1 MHSFA
6 DQRAG
11 KFLVIHPNRMSKNGG
26 AECDK
31 IGVEPRAFY
40 EQSDRCYRPR
50 SSCLREQPIEL
61 MQQRERDCNGEPSAG
76 AANGR
81 LFIEDY
87 VKGDIS
93 FDDVTDHIIVYLQPS
108 SFAAETPVSV
118 QSVSEIRLDDN
129 GVVSNKYTS
138 YYLYYNR
145 FSYNK

>member
-31 IGVEPRAFY
+31 IGVKPGAFY

-50 SSCLREQPIEL
+50 GSCLREQPIEL
-61 MQQRERDCNGEPSAG
+61 MQQRELDCNGEPSAG
-76 AANGR
+76 AASGR

-87 VKGDIS
+87 VKGDIR
-93 FDDVTDHIIVYLQPS
+93 FDDVTDHIIVNLQPAL
-108 SFAAETPVSV
+108 FAAETPMSV

-129 GVVSNKYTS
+129 GVISNKYTS
-138 YYLYYNR
+138 YYLYNL
-145 FSYNK
+145 FNFNK